1 MRRVAIIGG
10 NGSGKTT
17 FARQLAQRT
26 GLPLVHLDRLYWAEE
41 WTPRAADEFD
51 RLLAAELEKPMW
63 IMDGNIRRT
72 LPERLPHCDTI
83 FYFDF
88 PAIACFW
95 GAFQRIWKNRG
106 RSRPDMGGHCVER
119 FDRKAWKFLLS
130 TLSFNR
136 KNRPFYREALAR
148 CPDTKVIV
156 FKSRRQARRWM
167 ESAQLPAPKEAGGE

>member
-17 FARQLAQRT
+17 FARRLAQQT
-26 GLPLVHLDRLYWAEE
+26 GLPLVHLDRLYWSEE
-41 WTPRAADEFD
+41 WTPRAAAEFD
-51 RLLAAELEKPMW
+51 RLLAAELQRPAW

-72 LPERLPHCDTI
+72 LPARLPHCDTI

-95 GAFQRIWKNRG
+95 GALQRVWKNRG
-106 RSRPDMGGHCVER
+106 QSRPDMGAHCVER
-119 FDRKAWKFLLS
+119 FDQKTWKFLLS

-136 KNRPFYREALAR
+136 KNRPFYRAAIAR
-148 CPDTKVIV
+148 CPNARIIV
-156 FKSRRQARRWM
+156 FKRRRQVRRWLK
-167 ESAQLPAPKEAGGE
+167 SARQSARKGDEGA

>member
-17 FARQLAQRT
+17 FARQLARRT
-26 GLPLVHLDRLYWAEE
+26 GLPLVHLDRLYWSED
-41 WTPRAADEFD
+41 WTPRAAGEFD
-51 RLLAAELEKPMW
+51 RLLAAELEKSEW
-63 IMDGNIRRT
+63 ILDGNIRRT

-88 PAIACFW
+88 PAIACFR
-95 GAFQRIWKNRG
+95 GAFQRVWKNRG
-106 RSRPDMGGHCVER
+106 RSRPDMGGRCVER
-119 FDRKAWKFLLS
+119 FDRKTWKFLLS

-148 CPDTKVIV
+148 CPNAEVIV
-156 FKSRRQARRWM
+156 FKSRRQACRWLAGARR
-167 ESAQLPAPKEAGGE
+167 EGEGE